1 MAEVALLALGTYEEV
16 GPALLT
22 VLEPPQPIDL
32 QIAAAEG
39 FVRLNGKT
47 RAMLQLRVIAVLV
60 QKLRLS
66 FWRCF

>member
-22 VLEPPQPIDL
+22 VLEPQPIAL

-39 FVRLNGKT
+39 FVRLNRKT